1 MVPRTRPLSFFRAQF
16 LALAVVLA
24 ACSCIATAQTNAAG
38 QATTYHAPPTA
49 DGHPNLNGIWQAM
62 NTANWDLQPHAAH
75 AGPVV
80 ALGAVDAT
88 PAGLGVV
95 EGGEI
100 PYLPE
105 AAAKKKENAANWVK
119 LDPEVKCYLPGLP
132 RATYMPFPF
141 QIVQSANRILFSYE
155 YASAARV
162 VNMAKPTKAPDNFW
176 MGWSNG
182 HWEGE
187 TLVIEVTN
195 FNEDTWFD
203 RAGDFHSDAL
213 HVTERYT
220 PISSDA
226 LQYEARIEDPKI
238 FSRPWTISMPL
249 YRHLEKNAQLLEFKC
264 VEFVEELMYGH
275 LRKKTGP

>member
-1 MVPRTRPLSFFRAQF
+1 MVLRTSNIFRLPRH
-16 LALAVVLA
+16 ALVTAL
-24 ACSCIATAQTNAAG
+24 IATCTLGADAQAPGYKAAR
-38 QATTYHAPPTA
+38 TA

-62 NTANWDLQPHAAH
+62 NTANWDLQGHAAH
-75 AGPVV
+75 GGPVV

-88 PAGLGVV
+88 PPGIGVV

-119 LDPEVKCYLPGLP
+119 LDPEVKCYLPGIP

-141 QIVQSANRILFSYE
+141 QIVQGQNRILFSYE

-162 VNMAKPTKAPDNFW
+162 VNMGKPTKAPDNFW

-182 HWEGE
+182 RWDGD
-187 TLVIEVTN
+187 TLVIDATN

-213 HVTERYT
+213 HVIERYT
-220 PISSDA
+220 PISPDA
-226 LQYEARIEDPKI
+226 LMYEAQIEDPKT
-238 FSRPWTISMPL
+238 FARPWKISMPL

-264 VEFVEELMYGH
+264 VEFVEELIYGH